1 MSEIIIIVYVKFVD
15 NLTNLFKKRLS
26 RDIVRKITSGMR
38 LKTY

>member
-15 NLTNLFKKRLS
+15 NLTDLFKKRLS
-26 RDIVRKITSGMR
+26 RDIGRKITSGMR